1 MVREKIT
8 TKDYERISQEHDYYL
23 WHFVNKGEYK
33 LNKTIFSVFDDY
45 YLGRQHRLKEFLTM
59 CDIPYFE
66 SYIEDS
72 IHFVDNIVPLDR
84 LWTSK
89 KGEFNTLIMGF
100 NKKRMITSTLD
111 TCLCIEGI
119 TEVVLKL
126 NPKFI
131 ENINID

>member
-1 MVREKIT
+1 MIRKKVTIQ
-8 TKDYERISQEHDYYL
+8 DYERISQEHEYYL
-23 WHFVNKGEYK
+23 WHFVNKGGGK

-45 YLGRQHRLKEFLTM
+45 DLRRQHRLKEFLEM

-72 IHFVDNIVPLDR
+72 LNFVDNIVPLNS
-84 LWTSK
+84 LWASK
-89 KGEFNTLIMGF
+89 RGEFNTLIMGF
-100 NKKRMITSTLD
+100 NRRRMITSTFH

-119 TEVVLKL
+119 TEVILKL

-131 ENINID
+131 ENINLD